1 MRHMNQLAG
10 APSALRLP
18 ADLALP
24 RGDGWRINRKRIER
38 LWRRLQDC
46 TASMRRLLELGWGF
60 AALQQISLSI
70 KMVADTLLWTSAT
83 SPILVWL
90 RGVP

>member
-1 MRHMNQLAG
+1 MRLGQGEPEPAAGWCLGQSWAVFTMCTLAPLELG
-10 APSALRLP
+10 MSIAAF
-18 ADLALP
+18 
-24 RGDGWRINRKRIER
+24 
-38 LWRRLQDC
+38 QDC
-46 TASMRRLLELGWGF
+46 TASMRRLLELEWGF

-70 KMVADTLLWTSAT
+70 KMVADTLPWTSAT